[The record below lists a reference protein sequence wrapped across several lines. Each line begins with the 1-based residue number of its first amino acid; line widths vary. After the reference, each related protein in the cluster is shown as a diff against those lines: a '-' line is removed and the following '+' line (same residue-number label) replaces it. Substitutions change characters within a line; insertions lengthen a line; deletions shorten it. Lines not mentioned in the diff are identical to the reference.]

1 MLKKK
6 SLLVQEVQPGSSS
19 FEEYQRNCGEG
30 SSTPS
35 VVLVAVDKSGAT
47 AGFCGLV
54 QDQIFLRLKLSI
66 KAEANEESMA
76 LIALVNMALKISRE
90 RFPDSVVIIDSE
102 MKNAVHL
109 ENLGFLKTS
118 RLGDDCYRLVFPP
131 TYSSLKRI
139 CSDVSSSELSGLE
152 DISRLFNKIEAF
164 EFVPLV
170 WLQHLMDAKKLGESI
185 VHIFVQLSIAVQQC
199 QQEIATHSLSN
210 SDLQNEAL
218 LLDFAWDRLNTGH
231 FSEVDQCWRLLYA
244 ATSWVKSVRL
254 ASAGQYLNA
263 VAAADLGLLMGDG
276 IPNQLLQRYAQYCD
290 SLLPAP
296 LNRFLGDDITLSIP
310 KSLPNSVPIKTFE
323 ELSKWDFVDQFLSR
337 GEPVIVKGLNSHWPA
352 CKNWSF
358 DYLHRI
364 LCHRIVPIEQGSKYT
379 DNDWSQ
385 RLMTGSEFFSTLRE
399 DKERPLYLAQHRIFD
414 QIPQLCDDFSLP
426 LYCDHCE
433 FENVDKNGWIGP
445 GGTVSPLHTDP
456 RQNIFCQIM
465 GRKFFRLVSPSDS
478 ENVYAFKDGIIT
490 NTSQVDVL
498 SPDLEKYPNFAKVRC
513 WDGVVE
519 AGDALFIPQGWWHL
533 VSALSNSV
541 SISFWF
547 DK

>member
-1 MLKKK
+1 M
-6 SLLVQEVQPGSSS
+6 
-19 FEEYQRNCGEG
+19 RR
-30 SSTPS
+30 
-35 VVLVAVDKSGAT
+35 VL
-47 AGFCGLV
+47 
-54 QDQIFLRLKLSI
+54 
-66 KAEANEESMA
+66 
-76 LIALVNMALKISRE
+76 
-90 RFPDSVVIIDSE
+90 
-102 MKNAVHL
+102 
-109 ENLGFLKTS
+109 
-118 RLGDDCYRLVFPP
+118 
-131 TYSSLKRI
+131 
-139 CSDVSSSELSGLE
+139 
-152 DISRLFNKIEAF
+152 
-164 EFVPLV
+164 
-170 WLQHLMDAKKLGESI
+170 
-185 VHIFVQLSIAVQQC
+185 
-199 QQEIATHSLSN
+199 
-210 SDLQNEAL
+210 
-218 LLDFAWDRLNTGH
+218 GH

-244 ATSWVKSVRL
+244 ATSMVKAVRL
-254 ASAGQYLNA
+254 ASAGQYLSA

-296 LNRFLGDDITLSIP
+296 SNRFVGDDVRITLSIP
-310 KSLPNSVPIKTFE
+310 KSLPNSTPIKTFE

-337 GEPVIVKGLNSHWPA
+337 AEPVIVKGLNSHWPA

-385 RLMTGSEFFSTLRE
+385 GLMTGSEFFCTLRE
-399 DKERPLYLAQHRIFD
+399 DKDRPLYLAQHRLFD

-456 RQNIFCQIM
+456 RQNIFCQ
-465 GRKFFRLVSPSDS
+465 
-478 ENVYAFKDGIIT
+478 
-490 NTSQVDVL
+490 VDVL
-498 SPDLEKYPNFAKVRC
+498 NPDLEKYPNFAKVRC

>member
-19 FEEYQRNCGEG
+19 FEEYQSYRGEG

-35 VVLVAVDKSGAT
+35 VVLVAVDKSEAT
-47 AGFCGLV
+47 AGFCGLA
-54 QDQIFLRLKLSI
+54 QDKIFLRLKLFI
-66 KAEANEESMA
+66 KAKADEKSIA
-76 LIALVNMALKISRE
+76 LVALVNMALKNSRK

-102 MKNAVHL
+102 MKDLVHL
-109 ENLGFLKTS
+109 ESLGFLKTS

-131 TYSSLKRI
+131 TYSLLKRI
-139 CSDVSSSELSGLE
+139 CSDVSSSELSGFE
-152 DISRLFNKIEAF
+152 DVSMLFNKIEAF
-164 EFVPLV
+164 KFVPLV

-199 QQEIATHSLSN
+199 QQEIAAHPLSN

-296 LNRFLGDDITLSIP
+296 SKRFVGDDITLSIP

-399 DKERPLYLAQHRIFD
+399 DK
-414 QIPQLCDDFSLP
+414 
-426 LYCDHCE
+426 